1 MLGDPKATYSER
13 RVSKGSWQ
21 AMVGRGRDHDGKRQE
36 HDGNRQEHGGKR
48 QEHGGKRQEPPAG
61 RSHEAG
67 DRTVDLSERRDGQ
80 ATEPWESAASSCRR
94 GPGG

>member
-36 HDGNRQEHGGKR
+36 HNGNR